1 MRLECFIHEY
11 LTLPLLMLRRLMKNR
26 KQPKKA
32 KAETRKLK
40 IYFQEKFH
48 RFSIVSVPKKFVG
61 SLKINKSTMI
71 YDFSW
76 KLTTWTRSTSQLW
89 RISRSKAGNV
99 RDLIISSSWSE
110 TSSSGIR
117 EIYIKWRNFFVHYFS
132 NRKRCWHFDFE
143 KAATRKWKIRKIEEN
158 LNFLKSNRMRNW
170 STRKI

>member
-11 LTLPLLMLRRLMKNR
+11 LTLPLLLMLRRLMKNR

-61 SLKINKSTMI
+61 SLKINKSTI
-71 YDFSW
+71 F
-76 KLTTWTRSTSQLW
+76 RGNSQLELVL
-89 RISRSKAGNV
+89 RLDCDGLAV
-99 RDLIISSSWSE
+99 RRLEMCVISSSWSE

-143 KAATRKWKIRKIEEN
+143 KATTRKWKIRKIEEN

-170 STRKI
+170 STHKI